1 MFCARDDELAL
12 IESSAPEPA
21 EPAVA
26 LAVVKPEDKP
36 DVALQAELGTG
47 ENRCCLMC
55 GYVWLIN
62 YIVSTCKY
70 KIYKLL
76 RPSKCPQK

>member
-1 MFCARDDELAL
+1 MLKIPLFCSRDDELAL

-26 LAVVKPEDKP
+26 VAELAPVVKPEDKP

-55 GYVWLIN
+55 GQLY
-62 YIVSTCKY
+62 SKY
-70 KIYKLL
+70 M
-76 RPSKCPQK
+76 